1 MNIKHKDK
9 LKRETHTHTKEK
21 KTPKMEKRKFF

>member
-9 LKRETHTHTKEK
+9 LTSEGKEGITKWQL
-21 KTPKMEKRKFF
+21 